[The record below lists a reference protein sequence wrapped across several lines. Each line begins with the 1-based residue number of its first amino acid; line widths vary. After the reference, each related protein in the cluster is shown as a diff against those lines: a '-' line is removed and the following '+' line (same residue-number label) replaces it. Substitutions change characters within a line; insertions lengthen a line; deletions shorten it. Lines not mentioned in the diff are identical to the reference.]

1 MTRLEN
7 ILNENKKFVEK
18 TEKIDLPHN
27 PQKELAIFSCMDC
40 RLIDFLTPA
49 LGLKRGDAKVITNA
63 GNKIVDDEPIR
74 SLAVAIHALGAKEVL
89 VVGHTECGMANVDI
103 ESLKSKMLENG
114 ISQDDIDQ
122 FDLGEW
128 IGSFDSE
135 EENVIASCS
144 KIKNHPLIPD
154 IPVHGLIIDIVTG
167 ELKVLVED
175 Y

>member
-18 TEKIDLPHN
+18 TEKIDL

-103 ESLKSKMLENG
+103 ESLKSKMLFSSLSSENFL
-114 ISQDDIDQ
+114 SK
-122 FDLGEW
+122 E
-128 IGSFDSE
+128 SFPERTLQYPSG
-135 EENVIASCS
+135 CS
-144 KIKNHPLIPD
+144 YSVPPILNWL
-154 IPVHGLIIDIVTG
+154 
-167 ELKVLVED
+167 
-175 Y
+175 